1 MRNLTQKQDCVVAFQ
16 KCWKI
21 QMASKHHFAGP
32 QMGSTKETCLPI
44 PHPPPHPIKTLHS
57 KDLWAVIHAKEHNII
72 ILIHKMHP
80 FNLDF
85 CGVDRYWCS
94 QFLAVV
100 PISWPLEV
108 YDVDWR
114 GTVCALLLEGP
125 FGLFGVSLFCPSG
138 PHLLLAIPSPSKNDL
153 VSLA

>member
-1 MRNLTQKQDCVVAFQ
+1 
-16 KCWKI
+16 
-21 QMASKHHFAGP
+21 MASKHHFAGP

-85 CGVDRYWCS
+85 CGVDR
-94 QFLAVV
+94 QERDDH
-100 PISWPLEV
+100 I
-108 YDVDWR
+108 
-114 GTVCALLLEGP
+114 
-125 FGLFGVSLFCPSG
+125 LFIDCLSTAG
-138 PHLLLAIPSPSKNDL
+138 SPQICL
-153 VSLA
+153 